1 MAAPQLA
8 TSALASRSSLL
19 GLLPAVRRTRDTRD
33 TPRRCGPVEV
43 SDPAAHFH
51 AQVRGRQ
58 KGLELHGPFHFSSDD
73 AAERQRAVSL
83 TRDTGPREPPGYVPV
98 PRLMPRMRVER
109 PVQLLR
115 L

>member
-1 MAAPQLA
+1 MRPGR
-8 TSALASRSSLL
+8 SR
-19 GLLPAVRRTRDTRD
+19 RFR
-33 TPRRCGPVEV
+33 GP
-43 SDPAAHFH
+43 FH
-51 AQVRGRQ
+51 VQVRGRQ

-109 PVQLLR
+109 PVLTLT
-115 L
+115 LNLKPEP